1 MDKDLHNYKNYCKLM
16 LQSIPNFILE
26 EMFLVKPQ
34 EKIRNKVK
42 LLGAVQINNT
52 SFFVCKNNEGKV
64 CLKTGKEEKLQRD
77 ILKRMIELNPS
88 IKKILSEY
96 KLKPTIDT
104 KTLRE
109 LSGGHMNSTCHVAMG
124 IYSILS
130 KTLKLDIK
138 ENTIKEASMLHDL
151 GKVLIPSKILNKPAR
166 LNKKEREIMN
176 IHSTLGYEL
185 LKTQKINS
193 ETLDLVKYHHQN
205 LKHSGYPAL
214 NCDHNPSDI
223 GVQIISTADKYSA
236 LREARV
242 YRRKLTRIEA
252 LLILYKEVLEGK
264 IHKDIY
270 NALLKY
276 VAINDN

>member
-1 MDKDLHNYKNYCKLM
+1 
-16 LQSIPNFILE
+16 
-26 EMFLVKPQ
+26 MFLLKTPA
-34 EKIRNKVK
+34 KKRSKAK

-64 CLKTGKEEKLQRD
+64 CLNTGKEEKLQKA
-77 ILKRMIELNPS
+77 ILQKMIDLNPS
-88 IKKILSEY
+88 IKRILSEY
-96 KLKPTIDT
+96 KIKPTIDT

-109 LSGGHMNSTCHVAMG
+109 LASGHMNSTCQVAMG
-124 IYSILS
+124 IYSLLS
-130 KTLKLDIK
+130 ENLKNKIK
-138 ENTIKEASMLHDL
+138 PNTIKEASMLHDL

-185 LKTQKINS
+185 LKTQKINE

-242 YRRKLTRIEA
+242 YRRKLSRIES

-264 IHKDIY
+264 INKEIY
-270 NALLKY
+270 KALIEY
-276 VAINDN
+276 ARTSDR

>member
-1 MDKDLHNYKNYCKLM
+1 M
-16 LQSIPNFILE
+16 LRSILIKKR
-26 EMFLVKPQ
+26 EMFL
-34 EKIRNKVK
+34 IRPKKRKKSNEVK
-42 LLGAVQINNT
+42 LLGAVQISNT
-52 SFFVCKNNEGKV
+52 SFFVCKNHQGRV
-64 CLKTGKEEKLQRD
+64 SLRTGREEKLQRA
-77 ILKRMIELNPS
+77 ILQRMIDLNPS
-88 IKKILSEY
+88 IKKILGEY
-96 KLKPTIDT
+96 KIKPNIDT

-109 LSGGHMNSTCHVAMG
+109 LSSGHMNMTCHVAIG
-124 IYSILS
+124 IYSVLS
-130 KTLKLDIK
+130 ESLKSEIK
-138 ENTIKEASMLHDL
+138 INTIKEASILHDL

-166 LNKKEREIMN
+166 LNAKEREIMN

-185 LKTQKINS
+185 LKTQKLNK

-242 YRRKLTRIEA
+242 YRRKLSRIES

-264 IHKDIY
+264 IHKDIFK
-270 NALLKY
+270 ALVEY
-276 VAINDN
+276 ATRFDN